1 MRYPPYHSAPHKR
14 AAHGGAQSPLTF
26 VLLIA
31 VPAIAAVA
39 ALRPR

>member
-1 MRYPPYHSAPHKR
+1 VSYPAYHAPVSRRSPH
-14 AAHGGAQSPLTF
+14 HGTSPLTF